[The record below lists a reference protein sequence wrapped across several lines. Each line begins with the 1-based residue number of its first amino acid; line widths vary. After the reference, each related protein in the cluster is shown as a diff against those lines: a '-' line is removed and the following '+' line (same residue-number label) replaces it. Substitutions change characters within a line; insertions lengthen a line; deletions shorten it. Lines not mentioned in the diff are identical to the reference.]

1 MPDVYA
7 NIASVDREIQ
17 ERLISAMELRAAE
30 PRQREILETYLAWI
44 DSPKNARILEVGCG
58 TGAVTRVLA
67 RRQGVASNR
76 GHRSIAGVPRQSA
89 RAGGR
94 APPRDLP

>member
-7 NIASVDREIQ
+7 DIASVDREIQ

-44 DSPKNARILEVGCG
+44 DCAQERPRSSRS
-58 TGAVTRVLA
+58 AV
-67 RRQGVASNR
+67 
-76 GHRSIAGVPRQSA
+76 A
-89 RAGGR
+89 RAR
-94 APPRDLP
+94 